1 MIGVQPSPLQLQ
13 RVSEALVK
21 RLVDGGLVTLSVP
34 PATVRDSLVALF
46 TKNFDE
52 EAAIEREAAAE
63 AEKLIRQGAPGIRRD
78 ELDLRKVEQLVK
90 QRIAKARG
98 FPL

>member
-1 MIGVQPSPLQLQ
+1 MRPSRVQIERLA
-13 RVSEALVK
+13 EALVK
-21 RLVDGGLVTLSVP
+21 RLVEARAVELRI
-34 PATVRDSLVALF
+34 PAPAVAAEFAALL
-46 TKNFDE
+46 TRNFDE

-63 AEKLIRQGAPGIRRD
+63 AERLVRQGAPGIRRD
-78 ELDLRKVEQLVK
+78 EIDLRKVQQLVM